1 VDLVVAAD
9 GGARYALDAG
19 ITPDLVVGDM
29 DSLEEAEVREVEERG
44 ALVERHPIRKDKMDS
59 HLAILAVRGSGATA
73 VDLLCGGGGR
83 FSALFA
89 VPHLLLAAERIGLR
103 ATLVATWG
111 QAFVLENGSRTV
123 VGGPQDSVSIFPL
136 TGSATGVTLEGFG
149 YPLED
154 ARLEIGDTLGFH
166 NELIGEAARVSVG
179 EGALLVIHETK
190 QALEQNG

>member
-1 VDLVVAAD
+1 MDLVVAAD

-29 DSLEEAEVREVEERG
+29 DSLGDAGAREVQERG
-44 ALVERHPIRKDKMDS
+44 ALLARHPVRKDKMDG
-59 HLAILAVRGSGATA
+59 HLAILAVRDSGATA

-89 VPHLLLAAERIGLR
+89 VPHMLLASERIGLR
-103 ATLVATWG
+103 ATLVTSWG
-111 QAFVLENGSRTV
+111 QAFVVEAGSRTV
-123 VGGPQDSVSIFPL
+123 DGDPEDSVSIFPL
-136 TGSATGVTLEGFG
+136 TDSATGVTLDGFG

-166 NELIGEAARVSVG
+166 NELTGEAAVVSVG

-190 QALEQNG
+190 QALK